1 MNFPGGRYDLE
12 AMREAARAKK
22 AAEKRKKII
31 GIAVNIVIVAVLL
44 SSAWYGWNKWQD
56 HREEERE
63 MERLRQAEEARKA
76 AEREKKLKEERE
88 AERKRREQERREKE
102 ERDAARKKAI
112 EDEKIRLAEQK
123 LLLEEKKL
131 RQQEKER
138 AEREWQ
144 EKHKSF
150 ADNAVKE
157 LRFDPKDYVMFQAGC
172 EECFDLSVSGERWE
186 SFSAK
191 VVAGSTIDLLRELND
206 GSVTNEFSET
216 HYPDH
221 ATTRAILKLLDKER
235 FTMVFRPNA
244 EKMKTSKIKTG
255 FALLAVDE
263 IEGLTLPKEGREMKD
278 AAGKS
283 IGYTAPFNYGVSP
296 TFYIMG
302 RGTASKLL
310 REWRA
315 KRNEIVKA
323 AEKLDNK
330 DAYIRA
336 RLGESIGNF
345 IASVKAEMMTPEPEP
360 APAKPA
366 APPKPKRTLKPLKG
380 TGNMRSFG
388 K

>member
-1 MNFPGGRYDLE
+1 MNLPGGRYDLE
-12 AMREAARAKK
+12 AMREEARAKK

-31 GIAVNIVIVAVLL
+31 NNAITAVLVAAL
-44 SSAWYGWNKWQD
+44 AFGAWRGISAWQD
-56 HREEERE
+56 HREEQRE
-63 MERLRQAEEARKA
+63 MERLRVAEEARKA
-76 AEREKKLKEERE
+76 KEREERE
-88 AERKRREQERREKE
+88 AKRREEERKRREQERRERE
-102 ERDAARKKAI
+102 EREAARKKAI
-112 EDEKIRLAEQK
+112 EDERIRVAEEK
-123 LLLEEKKL
+123 LRLEEEKL
-131 RQQEKER
+131 RQREKER

-157 LRFDPKDYVMFQAGC
+157 LKFEPKDYVMFQTGC

-186 SFSAK
+186 SFSSK
-191 VVAGSTIDLLRELND
+191 VAAGSTIDLLRELND
-206 GSVTNEFSET
+206 GSITNEFSET

-221 ATTRAILKLLDKER
+221 ATTRAILRFLDKER

-255 FALLAVDE
+255 FALLAADE
-263 IEGLTLPKEGREMKD
+263 IEGLMLPKGGREMKD

-296 TFYIMG
+296 SFYIMG
-302 RGTASKLL
+302 RGTASKLM
-310 REWRA
+310 REWRT

-336 RLGESIGNF
+336 RLGEAIGDF
-345 IASVKAEMMTPEPEP
+345 ISSVKVEMMTPEPEP
-360 APAKPA
+360 APAKPV
-366 APPKPKRTLKPLKG
+366 APPKPKRDVKPFKG
-380 TGNMRSFG
+380 AGNIRSFG